1 MTATRAGRRRLD
13 PDELVALEEER
24 DFLLRSLEDLE
35 AEHDAGDI
43 DEADYEALK
52 DDYTARAAT
61 ALRAIDDRRARFA
74 AAREPRSRWRLVAV
88 VGGLLAVAVL
98 AGFLLARSSGV
109 RTEGDTATG
118 GDIGLTTRDQLARA
132 ATLAS
137 QGEALEAIQIYDDVL
152 EADPENVEA
161 LTYRGW
167 VLVLAGLYDEAQPYF
182 DAAVEL
188 EPDYPDVR
196 AFRAVSLARQG
207 RNEEALAEI
216 EAFEATNPPAGMTG
230 LIDGLRS
237 QIEAGT
243 ADGAA
248 TGATA
253 PGSTTTTAGG

>member
-1 MTATRAGRRRLD
+1 MTATRAGSRRLD
-13 PDELVALEEER
+13 PDELAALEEQR

-43 DEADYEALK
+43 DEHDYEALK
-52 DDYTARAAT
+52 DDYTARAAGV
-61 ALRAIDDRRARFA
+61 LRAIDDRKARFA
-74 AAREPRSRWRLVAV
+74 AARQPRSRWRLVAV

-132 ATLAS
+132 ASLAS

-152 EADPENVEA
+152 ETDPENVEA

-167 VLVLAGLYDEAQPYF
+167 VLVLAGLFDEAQPYF
-182 DAAVEL
+182 DAAIEL

-196 AFRAVSLARQG
+196 AFRAVSFARQG
-207 RNEEALAEI
+207 RNDEALAEI
-216 EAFEATNPPAGMTG
+216 EAFEATDPPEAMMG
-230 LIDGLRS
+230 LVDGLRA

-243 ADGAA
+243 ADG
-248 TGATA
+248 GATA
-253 PGSTTTTAGG
+253 AEPTTTTTGG